1 MRILVTGA
9 NGQLGCSL
17 MQRALETATT
27 AGSADAAEEQCFLF
41 TDISTGGS
49 SSSSSSSSGS
59 SDSSGSSS
67 HFQVTP
73 LDITDYAA
81 VERFVSGNNIEIIIN
96 CAAYTNVE
104 MAEEQR
110 EAAELLNA
118 TAPGQLAQIAA
129 AHNALLIHISTDYV
143 FGREPYNTPCREE
156 HQGTPTGVYGETKL
170 MGEKRVLESGC
181 KYVIVRTS
189 WLYSATGKNFVKSIL
204 NLTST
209 KSEIKVVF
217 DQVGTPTYAGDLA
230 EAILAIVK
238 DYTEEM
244 GRSGSKEKSYTKSG
258 LYHFSNEGVCSWYDF
273 AVAIAGLAGTAQR
286 CHILPCLSSQFP
298 SKVVRPSY
306 SVLDKSKIKRT
317 FGLSIPHWHQS
328 LRKCLKELLRTSN
341 PNL

>member
-49 SSSSSSSSGS
+49 SS
-59 SDSSGSSS
+59 GSSS

-81 VERFVSGNNIEIIIN
+81 VERFVSGNNIGIIIN

-110 EAAELLNA
+110 DSAELLNA

-273 AVAIAGLAGTAQR
+273 AVAIAELAGTAQR
-286 CHILPCLSSQFP
+286 CRILPCLSSQFP

>member
-49 SSSSSSSSGS
+49 G
-59 SDSSGSSS
+59 S

-81 VERFVSGNNIEIIIN
+81 VERFVAGNNIEIIIN

-258 LYHFSNEGVCSWYDF
+258 LYHFSNEGVCSWFDF
-273 AVAIAGLAGTAQR
+273 TKMIAEYAGNTEYELINTDKYNYKYFNDESTLISTIA
-286 CHILPCLSSQFP
+286 SGNVD
-298 SKVVRPSY
+298 KVLKFNVS
-306 SVLDKSKIKRT
+306 T
-317 FGLSIPHWHQS
+317 FV
-328 LRKCLKELLRTSN
+328 
-341 PNL
+341 

>member
-49 SSSSSSSSGS
+49 
-59 SDSSGSSS
+59 SSGSSS

-118 TAPGQLAQIAA
+118 TAPGQLARIAA

-209 KSEIKVVF
+209 KSELKVVF

-230 EAILAIVK
+230 EVILAIVK

-286 CHILPCLSSQFP
+286 CGILPCLSSQFP

>member
-9 NGQLGCSL
+9 YGQLGCSL

-49 SSSSSSSSGS
+49 SSSSSS
-59 SDSSGSSS
+59 

-81 VERFVSGNNIEIIIN
+81 VERFVAGNNIEIIIN

-110 EAAELLNA
+110 DSAELLNA
-118 TAPGQLAQIAA
+118 TAPGQLARIAA
-129 AHNALLIHISTDYV
+129 SHNALLIHISTDYV

-189 WLYSATGKNFVKSIL
+189 WLYSATGKNFVKSII

-273 AVAIAGLAGTAQR
+273 AVAIAELAGTAQR
-286 CHILPCLSSQFP
+286 CRILPCLSSQFP

>member
-49 SSSSSSSSGS
+49 SSGSSNNSGS
-59 SDSSGSSS
+59 SDNSGSSS

-81 VERFVSGNNIEIIIN
+81 VERFVAGNNIGIIIN

-110 EAAELLNA
+110 DSAELLNA

-273 AVAIAGLAGTAQR
+273 AQMVARFSGHNSCDIQP
-286 CHILPCLSSQFP
+286 CHSDEFP
-298 SKVVRPSY
+298 SPVKRPSY
-306 SVLDKSKIKRT
+306 SVLDKTKIKQT
-317 FGLSIPHWHQS
+317 FGLSIAYWTDS
-328 LRKCLKELLRTSN
+328 LELCVR
-341 PNL
+341 NLIKGV

>member
-49 SSSSSSSSGS
+49 SS
-59 SDSSGSSS
+59 GSSS

-110 EAAELLNA
+110 DSAELLNA
-118 TAPGQLAQIAA
+118 TAPGQLARIAA

-273 AVAIAGLAGTAQR
+273 AVAIAELSGTAQR
-286 CHILPCLSSQFP
+286 CRILPCLSSQFP

>member
-27 AGSADAAEEQCFLF
+27 AGRADAAEEQCFLF

-49 SSSSSSSSGS
+49 SSGSSIDSSSGS
-59 SDSSGSSS
+59 SDSSGNSGS

-81 VERFVSGNNIEIIIN
+81 VERFVAGNNIGIIIN

-118 TAPGQLAQIAA
+118 TAPGQLARIAA

-156 HQGTPTGVYGETKL
+156 HQGTPTGV
-170 MGEKRVLESGC
+170 
-181 KYVIVRTS
+181 
-189 WLYSATGKNFVKSIL
+189 
-204 NLTST
+204 
-209 KSEIKVVF
+209 
-217 DQVGTPTYAGDLA
+217 
-230 EAILAIVK
+230 
-238 DYTEEM
+238 
-244 GRSGSKEKSYTKSG
+244 
-258 LYHFSNEGVCSWYDF
+258 
-273 AVAIAGLAGTAQR
+273 
-286 CHILPCLSSQFP
+286 
-298 SKVVRPSY
+298 
-306 SVLDKSKIKRT
+306 
-317 FGLSIPHWHQS
+317 
-328 LRKCLKELLRTSN
+328 
-341 PNL
+341 

>member
-17 MQRALETATT
+17 MQRALETAAT

-49 SSSSSSSSGS
+49 
-59 SDSSGSSS
+59 SSGSSS

-118 TAPGQLAQIAA
+118 TAPGQLARIAA

-286 CHILPCLSSQFP
+286 CGILPCLSSQFP

>member
-1 MRILVTGA
+1 
-9 NGQLGCSL
+9 
-17 MQRALETATT
+17 
-27 AGSADAAEEQCFLF
+27 
-41 TDISTGGS
+41 
-49 SSSSSSSSGS
+49 
-59 SDSSGSSS
+59 
-67 HFQVTP
+67 
-73 LDITDYAA
+73 
-81 VERFVSGNNIEIIIN
+81 
-96 CAAYTNVE
+96 

-118 TAPGQLAQIAA
+118 TAPGQLARIAA

-273 AVAIAGLAGTAQR
+273 AVAIAELAGTAQR
-286 CHILPCLSSQFP
+286 CRILPCLSSQFP

>member
-49 SSSSSSSSGS
+49 SS
-59 SDSSGSSS
+59 GSSS

-73 LDITDYAA
+73 LDITHYAA
-81 VERFVSGNNIEIIIN
+81 VERFIAGNNIEIIIN

-118 TAPGQLAQIAA
+118 TAPGQLARIAA

-273 AVAIAGLAGTAQR
+273 AVAIAELAGTAQR
-286 CHILPCLSSQFP
+286 CRILPCLSSQFP

>member
-49 SSSSSSSSGS
+49 SS
-59 SDSSGSSS
+59 GSSS

-81 VERFVSGNNIEIIIN
+81 VERFVAGNNIGIIIN

-118 TAPGQLAQIAA
+118 TAPGQLARIAA

-273 AVAIAGLAGTAQR
+273 AVAIAELSGTAQR
-286 CHILPCLSSQFP
+286 CGILPCLSSQFP

>member
-49 SSSSSSSSGS
+49 SSGSSS
-59 SDSSGSSS
+59 DS

-110 EAAELLNA
+110 DSAELLNA
-118 TAPGQLAQIAA
+118 TAPGQLARIAA

-189 WLYSATGKNFVKSIL
+189 WLYSATGKNFVKSII

-273 AVAIAGLAGTAQR
+273 AVAIAGRHSAKVPNSPLPQQPVPKQSCKAKLLCAGQEQDKAHIRALHPALAPIAAQM
-286 CHILPCLSSQFP
+286 F
-298 SKVVRPSY
+298 
-306 SVLDKSKIKRT
+306 KRT
-317 FGLSIPHWHQS
+317 F
-328 LRKCLKELLRTSN
+328 KNK
-341 PNL
+341 

>member
-49 SSSSSSSSGS
+49 SS
-59 SDSSGSSS
+59 GSSS

-81 VERFVSGNNIEIIIN
+81 VERFVAGNNIEIIIN

-104 MAEEQR
+104 IAEEQR

-118 TAPGQLAQIAA
+118 TAPGQLARIAA

-244 GRSGSKEKSYTKSG
+244 GHSGSKEKSYTKSG

-273 AVAIAGLAGTAQR
+273 AVAIAELSGTAQR
-286 CHILPCLSSQFP
+286 CGILPCLSSQFP

>member
-17 MQRALETATT
+17 MQRALETAAT
-27 AGSADAAEEQCFLF
+27 ACSADAAEEQCFLF

-49 SSSSSSSSGS
+49 G
-59 SDSSGSSS
+59 S

-129 AHNALLIHISTDYV
+129 AHNALLIHVSTDYV

-273 AVAIAGLAGTAQR
+273 AVAIAELAGTAQR
-286 CHILPCLSSQFP
+286 CRILPCLSSQFP

>member
-9 NGQLGCSL
+9 YGQLGCSL

-49 SSSSSSSSGS
+49 SS
-59 SDSSGSSS
+59 GSSS

-81 VERFVSGNNIEIIIN
+81 VERFVAGNNIEIIIN

-110 EAAELLNA
+110 DSAELLNA
-118 TAPGQLAQIAA
+118 TAPGQLARIAA

-273 AVAIAGLAGTAQR
+273 AVAIAELAGTAQR
-286 CHILPCLSSQFP
+286 CRILPCLSSQFP

>member
-49 SSSSSSSSGS
+49 SS
-59 SDSSGSSS
+59 GSSS

-81 VERFVSGNNIEIIIN
+81 VERFVSGNNIGIIIN

-273 AVAIAGLAGTAQR
+273 AVAIAELAGTAQR
-286 CHILPCLSSQFP
+286 CRILPCLSSQFP

>member
-49 SSSSSSSSGS
+49 SS
-59 SDSSGSSS
+59 GSSS

-81 VERFVSGNNIEIIIN
+81 VERFVAGYNIEIIIN

-118 TAPGQLAQIAA
+118 TAPGQLARIAA

-189 WLYSATGKNFVKSIL
+189 WLYSAIGKNFVKSIL

-286 CHILPCLSSQFP
+286 CGILPCLSSQYP

>member
-49 SSSSSSSSGS
+49 SGS
-59 SDSSGSSS
+59 SDS

-81 VERFVSGNNIEIIIN
+81 VERFVAGYNIEIIIN

-104 MAEEQR
+104 MAEEQG

-118 TAPGQLAQIAA
+118 TAPGQLARIAA

-273 AVAIAGLAGTAQR
+273 AVAIAELSGTAQR
-286 CHILPCLSSQFP
+286 CGILPCLSSQFP

>member
-1 MRILVTGA
+1 
-9 NGQLGCSL
+9 
-17 MQRALETATT
+17 
-27 AGSADAAEEQCFLF
+27 
-41 TDISTGGS
+41 
-49 SSSSSSSSGS
+49 
-59 SDSSGSSS
+59 
-67 HFQVTP
+67 
-73 LDITDYAA
+73 
-81 VERFVSGNNIEIIIN
+81 
-96 CAAYTNVE
+96 

-110 EAAELLNA
+110 DSAELLNA
-118 TAPGQLAQIAA
+118 TAPGQLARIAA

-273 AVAIAGLAGTAQR
+273 AVAIAELSGTAQR
-286 CHILPCLSSQFP
+286 CGILPCLSSQFP

-317 FGLSIPHWHQS
+317 FGLAIPHWHQS

>member
-1 MRILVTGA
+1 
-9 NGQLGCSL
+9 
-17 MQRALETATT
+17 
-27 AGSADAAEEQCFLF
+27 
-41 TDISTGGS
+41 
-49 SSSSSSSSGS
+49 
-59 SDSSGSSS
+59 
-67 HFQVTP
+67 
-73 LDITDYAA
+73 
-81 VERFVSGNNIEIIIN
+81 
-96 CAAYTNVE
+96 

-118 TAPGQLAQIAA
+118 TAPGQLARIAA

-286 CHILPCLSSQFP
+286 CRILPCLSSQFP

>member
-17 MQRALETATT
+17 MQRALETAAT

-49 SSSSSSSSGS
+49 
-59 SDSSGSSS
+59 SSGSSS

-244 GRSGSKEKSYTKSG
+244 GRSNAKEESYTKSG
-258 LYHFSNEGVCSWYDF
+258 LYHFSNEGVCRWHDF
-273 AVAIAGLAGTAQR
+273 AVAIAELAGTAQR
-286 CHILPCLSSQFP
+286 CRILPCLSSQFP

>member
-17 MQRALETATT
+17 MQQARAT

-49 SSSSSSSSGS
+49 SSGS
-59 SDSSGSSS
+59 SIDSSS

-118 TAPGQLAQIAA
+118 TAPGQLARIAA

-286 CHILPCLSSQFP
+286 CRILPCLSSQFP

>member
-49 SSSSSSSSGS
+49 SS
-59 SDSSGSSS
+59 DSSGSSNS

-110 EAAELLNA
+110 DSAELLNA
-118 TAPGQLAQIAA
+118 TAPGQLARIAA

-317 FGLSIPHWHQS
+317 FGLAIPHWHQS

>member
-1 MRILVTGA
+1 
-9 NGQLGCSL
+9 
-17 MQRALETATT
+17 
-27 AGSADAAEEQCFLF
+27 
-41 TDISTGGS
+41 
-49 SSSSSSSSGS
+49 
-59 SDSSGSSS
+59 
-67 HFQVTP
+67 
-73 LDITDYAA
+73 
-81 VERFVSGNNIEIIIN
+81 
-96 CAAYTNVE
+96 

-110 EAAELLNA
+110 DSAELLNA

>member
-9 NGQLGCSL
+9 YGQLGCSL

-49 SSSSSSSSGS
+49 SSSSSS
-59 SDSSGSSS
+59 

-81 VERFVSGNNIEIIIN
+81 VERFVAGNNIEIIIN

-110 EAAELLNA
+110 DSAELLNA
-118 TAPGQLAQIAA
+118 TAPGQLARIAA
-129 AHNALLIHISTDYV
+129 SHNALLIHISTDYV

-189 WLYSATGKNFVKSIL
+189 WLYSATGKNFVKSII

-286 CHILPCLSSQFP
+286 CSILPCLSSQFP

-317 FGLSIPHWHQS
+317 FGISIPHWHQS

>member
-41 TDISTGGS
+41 TDISIGG
-49 SSSSSSSSGS
+49 SSGS
-59 SDSSGSSS
+59 SDS

-81 VERFVSGNNIEIIIN
+81 VERFVSGNNIGIIIN

-110 EAAELLNA
+110 EAADLLNA

-170 MGEKRVLESGC
+170 MGEKRIMESGC

-286 CHILPCLSSQFP
+286 CSILPCLSSQFP

-317 FGLSIPHWHQS
+317 FGLAIPHWHQS

>member
-9 NGQLGCSL
+9 YGQLGCSL

-49 SSSSSSSSGS
+49 SSSSSS
-59 SDSSGSSS
+59 

-81 VERFVSGNNIEIIIN
+81 VERFVAGNNIGIIIN

-110 EAAELLNA
+110 DSAELLNA
-118 TAPGQLAQIAA
+118 TAPGQLARIAA
-129 AHNALLIHISTDYV
+129 SHNALLIHISTDYV

-286 CHILPCLSSQFP
+286 CGILPCLSSQFP

>member
-27 AGSADAAEEQCFLF
+27 AGSADATEEQCFLF

-49 SSSSSSSSGS
+49 SSGSSGS
-59 SDSSGSSS
+59 SSGS

-81 VERFVSGNNIEIIIN
+81 VERFVSGNNIGIIIN

-170 MGEKRVLESGC
+170 MGEKRVMESGC

-258 LYHFSNEGVCSWYDF
+258 LYHFSNEGV
-273 AVAIAGLAGTAQR
+273 
-286 CHILPCLSSQFP
+286 
-298 SKVVRPSY
+298 
-306 SVLDKSKIKRT
+306 
-317 FGLSIPHWHQS
+317 
-328 LRKCLKELLRTSN
+328 
-341 PNL
+341 

>member
-9 NGQLGCSL
+9 YGQLGCSL

-49 SSSSSSSSGS
+49 SSSSSS
-59 SDSSGSSS
+59 

-81 VERFVSGNNIEIIIN
+81 VERFVAGNNIEIIIN

-110 EAAELLNA
+110 DSAELLNA
-118 TAPGQLAQIAA
+118 TAPGQLARIAA
-129 AHNALLIHISTDYV
+129 SHNALLIHISTDYV

-273 AVAIAGLAGTAQR
+273 AVAIAELAGTAQR
-286 CHILPCLSSQFP
+286 CRILPCLSSQFP

-317 FGLSIPHWHQS
+317 FGISIPHWHQS

>member
-49 SSSSSSSSGS
+49 SS
-59 SDSSGSSS
+59 GSSS

-81 VERFVSGNNIEIIIN
+81 VERFVAGNNIEIIIN

-110 EAAELLNA
+110 DSAELLNA
-118 TAPGQLAQIAA
+118 TAPGQLARIAA

-273 AVAIAGLAGTAQR
+273 AVAIAELSGTAQR
-286 CHILPCLSSQFP
+286 CSILPCLSSQFP

>member
-49 SSSSSSSSGS
+49 SSGS
-59 SDSSGSSS
+59 DS

-81 VERFVSGNNIEIIIN
+81 VERFVAGNNIEIIVN

-118 TAPGQLAQIAA
+118 TAPGQLASIAA

-170 MGEKRVLESGC
+170 MGEKRVLKSGC

-286 CHILPCLSSQFP
+286 CGILPCLSSQFP

>member
-49 SSSSSSSSGS
+49 
-59 SDSSGSSS
+59 SSGSSS

-118 TAPGQLAQIAA
+118 TAPGQLARIAA

-286 CHILPCLSSQFP
+286 CRILPCLSSQFP

>member
-49 SSSSSSSSGS
+49 SSGS
-59 SDSSGSSS
+59 DS

-81 VERFVSGNNIEIIIN
+81 VERFVAGNNIEIIIN

-244 GRSGSKEKSYTKSG
+244 GRSNAKEKSYTKSG

-273 AVAIAGLAGTAQR
+273 AVAIAELSGTAQR
-286 CHILPCLSSQFP
+286 CGILPCLSSQFP